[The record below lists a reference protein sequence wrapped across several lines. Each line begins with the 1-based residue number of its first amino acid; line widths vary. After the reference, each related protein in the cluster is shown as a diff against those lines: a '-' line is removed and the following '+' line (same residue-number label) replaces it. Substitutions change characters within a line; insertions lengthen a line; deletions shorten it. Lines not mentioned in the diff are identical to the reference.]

1 MIIYYTIIC
10 NNIINLLYEL
20 PYVKA
25 INHIA
30 LCWQI
35 FIFYCVHSFYFFF
48 LFFFVA
54 LLRAKKNQLLQLSI
68 WESIEPK
75 IVQRK
80 KKIQFKIQRTV
91 LQRGRETKRKER
103 RETNREKSVGKEETR
118 RSDSKGVRRQRKS
131 ESAIRVMC
139 YARERLFSNILFLEN
154 NL

>member
-35 FIFYCVHSFYFFF
+35 FIFYFY
-48 LFFFVA
+48 V
-54 LLRAKKNQLLQLSI
+54 RKKNEFLQLSI
-68 WESIEPK
+68 WESIKPK
-75 IVQRK
+75 IVQIK
-80 KKIQFKIQRTV
+80 KKIQLKIQRTV
-91 LQRGRETKRKER
+91 LQKGRETKRKER